1 MDEIEAAITI
11 NALSLEGRQ
20 VQLSPAVALHP
31 PPPLVDLK
39 ISINATVEII
49 MSLLN
54 IVFPL

>member
-1 MDEIEAAITI
+1 MAEIEAAITI

-20 VQLSPAVALHP
+20 VQLSPTVALYP

-39 ISINATVEII
+39 TSINTTVKII
-49 MSLLN
+49 MSFLN